1 MEKNNNFS
9 KLPKRGKIKSIPRR
23 GEIWLVDFNRKKEY
37 EESKIRPVLVI
48 SDDIQNEFDKWIVGI
63 PMTTKDVKNVRLVEV
78 FIENT
83 PETGID
89 YPSKLQFNYPRTIDK
104 ELRLIEKLGI
114 ANKKIMEKAK
124 KAWKIA
130 FDSEEW

>member
-1 MEKNNNFS
+1 PLIDQRKVSEFVNQAVEKELE
-9 KLPKRGKIKSIPRR
+9 K
-23 GEIWLVDFNRKKEY
+23 EQKKEK
-37 EESKIRPVLVI
+37 EELRQKLIAGYQANTKNRELQKELEI
-48 SDDIQNEFDKWIVGI
+48 YDEATGDVGI

-83 PETGID
+83 PATGID

-114 ANKKIMEKAK
+114 ANKKIMEQAK
-124 KAWKIA
+124 KAWNIA
-130 FDSEEW
+130 FN

>member
-1 MEKNNNFS
+1 
-9 KLPKRGKIKSIPRR
+9 
-23 GEIWLVDFNRKKEY
+23 
-37 EESKIRPVLVI
+37 
-48 SDDIQNEFDKWIVGI
+48 
-63 PMTTKDVKNVRLVEV
+63 MTTKEVKNIRLVEV

-114 ANKKIMEKAK
+114 ANQEIMKKAK
-124 KAWKIA
+124 KA
-130 FDSEEW
+130 